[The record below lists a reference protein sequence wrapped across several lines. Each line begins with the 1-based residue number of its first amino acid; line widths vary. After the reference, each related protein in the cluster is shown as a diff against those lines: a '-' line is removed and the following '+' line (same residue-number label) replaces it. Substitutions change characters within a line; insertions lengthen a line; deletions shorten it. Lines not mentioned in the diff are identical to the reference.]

1 MPKIKMK
8 FYEQQNLALDYNF
21 TCKMVLDGYLRV
33 FFYKIYNFSFIHNHN
48 LVLNNKSEMDKIT
61 FFA

>member
-1 MPKIKMK
+1 MK

-33 FFYKIYNFSFIHNHN
+33 LFYVLYKLYNFSFIHNHN
-48 LVLNNKSEMDKIT
+48 LVLNNKSEMDKIK
-61 FFA
+61 FFI